1 MKYRLDITA
10 AARKHI
16 KRLSPSVQDRVMA
29 AIRGLAEAPR
39 PAGFKKLR
47 GRPGFRI
54 RVGDYRVIYNIHDRI
69 ITVEIIEV
77 GHRKDIYR

>member
-10 AARKHI
+10 AARQRI
-16 KRLSPSVQDRVMA
+16 KRFDSAIQDRVLA
-29 AIRGLAEAPR
+29 AIRELAETPR
-39 PAGFKKLR
+39 PAGCKKLR

-54 RVGDYRVIYNIHDRI
+54 RVGDYRVIYDIHDRI
-69 ITVEIIEV
+69 VTVEIIEV